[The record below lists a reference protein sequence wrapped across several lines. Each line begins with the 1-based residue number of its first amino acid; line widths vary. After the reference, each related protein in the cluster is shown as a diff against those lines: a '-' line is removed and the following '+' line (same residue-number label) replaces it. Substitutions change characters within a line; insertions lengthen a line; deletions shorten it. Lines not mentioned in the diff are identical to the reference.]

1 MICLNC
7 GTEFNG
13 RKRKY
18 CDNICSKRYNNR
30 RKNGLD
36 VSEYEVVRPK
46 SNKPVFLK
54 CKVCNKEFRRK
65 KNGGSDGREY
75 TKSCSRKCGAIAS
88 YLVKKEINLISLIG
102 IKARCQCKSL
112 QERAKDRVKE
122 SKRLKIAALRSEISA
137 ARADAIYFYCRE
149 CGSDINQVSRVNYK
163 KWCNDCAIKKKMDA
177 KNSYVRINRAKG
189 LMPLGNDRSRAKYY
203 GVDYEP
209 IKRNIVF
216 DKADWCCESCGI
228 STPMSEKGKNNDN
241 SPELDHI
248 IPISKG
254 GPHKY
259 DNVQLLCRACNA
271 IKSDR
276 YDSALA

>member
-1 MICLNC
+1 MSIEGKKKALLNHALNVAN
-7 GTEFNG
+7 TT
-13 RKRKY
+13 
-18 CDNICSKRYNNR
+18 
-30 RKNGLD
+30 
-36 VSEYEVVRPK
+36 
-46 SNKPVFLK
+46 LK
-54 CKVCNKEFRRK
+54 LEAEAIKHYGYSFV
-65 KNGGSDGREY
+65 DMMMRE
-75 TKSCSRKCGAIAS
+75 AA
-88 YLVKKEINLISLIG
+88 
-102 IKARCQCKSL
+102 KAT
-112 QERAKDRVKE
+112 
-122 SKRLKIAALRSEISA
+122 
-137 ARADAIYFYCRE
+137 AIYFYCRE